1 MAGFFQDR
9 STKLSFAWLI
19 NSLAYSIVYPFLPIY
34 LHNSR
39 GIPMAQVGLIFP
51 LMGLGVIAGPP
62 ISGYLV
68 DKLGRRLMLI
78 GGPAVRGILF
88 LILALLALL
97 DAPFYMFALTL
108 TASACVGTFFQNAS
122 DAYLTDMTTPK
133 ERPKVYSR
141 IRVGTNIGWAI
152 GPMLGAFLARTPFSL
167 LFALTA
173 VLCFAGSIFVMMT
186 CPEIKKAPVEV
197 VQSESTGPSG
207 KFNWSQ
213 FFHNYRCVLTLFFG
227 FMLYLLVSQLFS
239 VFSVFS
245 TSILGITK
253 NQLGFVYS
261 INGLTIVLLQI
272 PVTHILDRK
281 NWELDYRLVLG
292 AFMYFIG
299 FFVVA
304 FCSQYYHL
312 MGAVALLTTGEVITQ
327 PALYTVISRMAPAE
341 SIGRYMGILGLV
353 RGTGYALGP
362 YIGSLLFPHYSHNAL
377 LFWGILSSFGLTAA
391 IGFLVLGIYSQ
402 RHPEKT
408 KNLS

>member
-1 MAGFFQDR
+1 
-9 STKLSFAWLI
+9 
-19 NSLAYSIVYPFLPIY
+19 
-34 LHNSR
+34 
-39 GIPMAQVGLIFP
+39 
-51 LMGLGVIAGPP
+51 
-62 ISGYLV
+62 
-68 DKLGRRLMLI
+68 
-78 GGPAVRGILF
+78 
-88 LILALLALL
+88 
-97 DAPFYMFALTL
+97 MFALTL

-341 SIGRYMGILGLV
+341 SIG
-353 RGTGYALGP
+353 
-362 YIGSLLFPHYSHNAL
+362 
-377 LFWGILSSFGLTAA
+377 
-391 IGFLVLGIYSQ
+391 
-402 RHPEKT
+402 
-408 KNLS
+408 